1 MEKQKE
7 KIPLK
12 QRKKGERG
20 ITLIALVITI
30 IVLLILAAVSIA
42 TLTGQN
48 GILSRA
54 DDAKRENEIASV
66 KEQARLDISNYIAE
80 KLENGE
86 NSTVNT
92 PEKVQEILEAANQ
105 NNENKYYKGFTET
118 GITTPSGYEV
128 PYEELYTTG
137 SSGEGTTSK
146 TVEDLV
152 VGDKV
157 YYDTGNISIGN
168 QGIIECT
175 VLYDKAYNEA
185 KGTNYG
191 IQIISTD
198 VIKNSEGTVVTV
210 PLGYNDNTV
219 DGIDNFEKAKNSYNN
234 ALKRLYEEAQK
245 YLNETYA
252 ISARCV
258 GSDPADP
265 DWDATTDE
273 EGNLVDEAGYYT
285 KEIAEEQEE
294 YKDYMETGG
303 WYNNVFK
310 NEDEKY
316 NTDWAQ
322 TGTITGI
329 NPASDAYWVAS
340 RYVSSYSNGSTF
352 LVRNVCTSGCLHYY
366 GFCIVNS
373 SGGAASDSISYGF
386 RPIFTLNSG
395 IKITEGDGVDIPY
408 TLTP

>member
-1 MEKQKE
+1 MNEM
-7 KIPLK
+7 
-12 QRKKGERG
+12 KGEKDKNMRNRG

-48 GILSRA
+48 GILTRA

-66 KEQARLDISNYIAE
+66 KEQAQLDIANWIAE

-86 NSTVNT
+86 DSTLNT

-152 VGDKV
+152 VEDKV

-175 VLYDKAYNEA
+175 VLYDKAYNESN
-185 KGTNYG
+185 GTNYG
-191 IQIISTD
+191 IQIISSD
-198 VIKNSEGTVVTV
+198 IIKNSEGTAVTV

-219 DGIDNFEKAKNSYNN
+219 DGSDNFEKAKNSYNN

-265 DWDATTDE
+265 DWDTTT
-273 EGNLVDEAGYYT
+273 NEAGYYT

-294 YKDYMETGG
+294 YRNYMETGG

-310 NEDEKY
+310 NEDKKY
-316 NTDWAQ
+316 NTDWTQ
-322 TGTITGI
+322 MGTITGI
-329 NPASDAYWVAS
+329 KLASDFYWVAS
-340 RYVSSYSNGSTF
+340 RSVGSGSYGSYFYVRHVN
-352 LVRNVCTSGCLHYY
+352 TSGNLNYSGVCN
-366 GFCIVNS
+366 VNS
-373 SGGAASDSISYGF
+373 DGGAYGGSNSWGF

>member
-1 MEKQKE
+1 MEKPKE
-7 KIPLK
+7 KMPLK

-48 GILSRA
+48 GILTRA

-86 NSTVNT
+86 DSTVNT

-128 PYEELYTTG
+128 PYKELYTTG

-146 TVEDLV
+146 PVEDLV

-157 YYDTGNISIGN
+157 YYDTGNPSIGD

-175 VLYDKAYNEA
+175 VLYDKAYNESN
-185 KGTNYG
+185 GTNYG
-191 IQIISTD
+191 IQIISSD
-198 VIKNSEGTVVTV
+198 VIKDAEGTEVTL
-210 PLGYNDNTV
+210 PLGHNDNTV
-219 DGIDNFEKAKNSYNN
+219 EGSGSNAGKNSYNN

-265 DWDATTDE
+265 DWDTTTNE
-273 EGNLVDEAGYYT
+273 ARYFTKTEGENGYY
-285 KEIAEEQEE
+285 A
-294 YKDYMETGG
+294 YMKDYYGILKDT
-303 WYNNVFK
+303 
-310 NEDEKY
+310 DDKY
-316 NTDWAQ
+316 NTDWTQ
-322 TGTITGI
+322 MGTITGI
-329 NPASDAYWVAS
+329 KPASSDYWLAS
-340 RYVSSYSNGSTF
+340 RG
-352 LVRNVCTSGCLHYY
+352 LR
-366 GFCIVNS
+366 
-373 SGGAASDSISYGF
+373 SDSDGSGFGVRSGSPSGNLNRYSLLYFESDGLMSGYSPSYGF
-386 RPIFTLNSG
+386 RPVFTLNSG
-395 IKITEGDGVDIPY
+395 IKIIEGDGVDTPY

>member
-48 GILSRA
+48 GILTRA

-86 NSTVNT
+86 DSTVNT

-146 TVEDLV
+146 PVEDLL
-152 VGDKV
+152 VGEKV
-157 YYDTGNISIGN
+157 YYDTGNTSIGD
-168 QGIIECT
+168 QGIIECV

-191 IQIISTD
+191 IQIISSD
-198 VIKNSEGTVVTV
+198 VIKNSEGTAVTV
-210 PLGYNDNTV
+210 PLGDNDNTV
-219 DGIDNFEKAKNSYNN
+219 DGSDNFEKAKNSYNN

-265 DWDATTDE
+265 DWDTTT
-273 EGNLVDEAGYYT
+273 NEAGYFT
-285 KEIAEEQEE
+285 KTEGENGYYA
-294 YKDYMETGG
+294 YMKDYYGILKDT
-303 WYNNVFK
+303 
-310 NEDEKY
+310 DDKY
-316 NTDWAQ
+316 NTDWTQ
-322 TGTITGI
+322 MGRITGI
-329 NPASDAYWVAS
+329 KPASDYYWVAS
-340 RYVSSYSNGSTF
+340 RDVSSSSYGSTF
-352 LVRNVCTSGCLHYY
+352 DVRLVSTFGNLIIYDFCYVDSRGATSG
-366 GFCIVNS
+366 
-373 SGGAASDSISYGF
+373 GGNSYGF

>member
-1 MEKQKE
+1 MEKPKE

-30 IVLLILAAVSIA
+30 IVLLILAAISIA

-66 KEQARLDISNYIAE
+66 KEQARLDISNYVAE
-80 KLENGE
+80 KLINGE
-86 NSTVNT
+86 DSTVNT
-92 PEKVQEILEAANQ
+92 PEKVQEILDGANAE
-105 NNENKYYKGFTET
+105 ENRYYAGYTET
-118 GITTPSGYEV
+118 GVKTPNGYEV

-157 YYDTGNISIGN
+157 YYDTGNTSIGDK
-168 QGIIECT
+168 GIIECV

-191 IQIISTD
+191 IQIISSD
-198 VIKNSEGTVVTV
+198 VIKDADGTEVTV
-210 PLGYNDNTV
+210 TLGVDDNTV
-219 DGIDNFEKAKNSYNN
+219 SGSDDFEKAKNSYNN
-234 ALKRLYEEAQK
+234 ALKILYKKAQE

-252 ISARCV
+252 SGARCV
-258 GSDPADP
+258 GSDPVDP
-265 DWDATTDE
+265 DWDTTV
-273 EGNLVDEAGYYT
+273 NEAGDYT
-285 KEIAEEQEE
+285 KEIAEAREE
-294 YKDYMETGG
+294 YQSYMDSYYGTL
-303 WYNNVFK
+303 K

-316 NTDWAQ
+316 NIDWTQ
-322 TGTITGI
+322 MGTITGI
-329 NPASDAYWVAS
+329 QPASSNYWLAS
-340 RYVSSYSNGSTF
+340 RDIDSNSSYCGF
-352 LVRNVCTSGCLHYY
+352 YVRYA
-366 GFCIVNS
+366 NS
-373 SGGAASDSISYGF
+373 SGALYDYRNLCNVNSYGNTYGNSNSNAS
-386 RPIFTLNSG
+386 RPVFTLKPG
-395 IKITEGDGVDIPY
+395 IKVTEGDGNNIPY
-408 TLTP
+408 TLIVP

>member
-48 GILSRA
+48 GILTRA
-54 DDAKRENEIASV
+54 NDAKRENEIASV
-66 KEQARLDISNYIAE
+66 KEQAQLDIANWIAE

-86 NSTVNT
+86 DSTVNT

-146 TVEDLV
+146 PVEDLV

-157 YYDTGNISIGN
+157 YYDTGNPSIGD

-191 IQIISTD
+191 IQIISSD
-198 VIKNSEGTVVTV
+198 VIKNSEGTAVTV
-210 PLGYNDNTV
+210 PLGSSDNTV
-219 DGIDNFEKAKNSYNN
+219 EGSGFEKAKNSYNN

-245 YLNETYA
+245 YLNPTYA
-252 ISARCV
+252 SGARCV

-265 DWDATTDE
+265 DWDTTT
-273 EGNLVDEAGYYT
+273 NEAGYFTRTEGESDYF
-285 KEIAEEQEE
+285 E
-294 YKDYMETGG
+294 YMKNYYGTLKDT
-303 WYNNVFK
+303 
-310 NEDEKY
+310 DDKY
-316 NTDWAQ
+316 NTDWTQ
-322 TGTITGI
+322 MGTVAGI
-329 NPASDAYWVAS
+329 QPASSTYWLASRVAS
-340 RYVSSYSNGSTF
+340 SDSSISGFIVRYVDTSGDLGSYTMYYVNSFGGTLGSSY
-352 LVRNVCTSGCLHYY
+352 
-366 GFCIVNS
+366 
-373 SGGAASDSISYGF
+373 SYGF
-386 RPIFTLNSG
+386 RPVFTLNSG
-395 IKITEGDGVDIPY
+395 LKIKEGDGVDTPY
-408 TLTP
+408 ILEP

>member
-12 QRKKGERG
+12 QRKKEERG

-48 GILSRA
+48 GILTRA
-54 DDAKRENEIASV
+54 DDAKKQTEIASV
-66 KEQARLDISNYIAE
+66 KEQAQLDILNYITE

-86 NSTVNT
+86 DSTVNT

-128 PYEELYTTG
+128 LYEELYITG

-152 VGDKV
+152 AGEKV
-157 YYDTGNISIGN
+157 YYDTGNTSIGD

-191 IQIISTD
+191 IQIISSD
-198 VIKNSEGTVVTV
+198 VIKDTDGTAVTV
-210 PLGYNDNTV
+210 PLGNNDNTV
-219 DGIDNFEKAKNSYNN
+219 EGSGYEKAKNSYNN
-234 ALKRLYEEAQK
+234 ALKRLYEESQK

-252 ISARCV
+252 SGVRCV

-265 DWDATTDE
+265 DWDTTT
-273 EGNLVDEAGYYT
+273 NEAGYFT
-285 KEIAEEQEE
+285 RTEGEIDYVE
-294 YKDYMETGG
+294 YMKNYYGTLKDA
-303 WYNNVFK
+303 
-310 NEDEKY
+310 DDKY
-316 NTDWAQ
+316 NTDWTQ
-322 TGTITGI
+322 MGKITGI
-329 NPASDAYWVAS
+329 KPASNYYWLAS
-340 RYVSSYSNGSTF
+340 RRVSSDPSISGF
-352 LVRNVCTSGCLHYY
+352 IVRYVDTSGDLGTYTTYY
-366 GFCIVNS
+366 VNS
-373 SGGAASDSISYGF
+373 FGGTLGSSYSYGF
-386 RPIFTLNSG
+386 RPVFTLNSG
-395 IKITEGDGVDIPY
+395 IKITEGDGVDTPY

>member
-1 MEKQKE
+1 MK
-7 KIPLK
+7 KIK
-12 QRKKGERG
+12 NKNG

-30 IVLLILAAVSIA
+30 IVLLILAGVSIA

-48 GILSRA
+48 GILTRA

-66 KEQARLDISNYIAE
+66 KEQAQLDIANWIAE

-86 NSTVNT
+86 DSTVNT

-191 IQIISTD
+191 IQIISSD
-198 VIKNSEGTVVTV
+198 VIKNSEGTAVTV

-219 DGIDNFEKAKNSYNN
+219 DGSDNFEKAKNSYNN

-265 DWDATTDE
+265 DWDTTT
-273 EGNLVDEAGYYT
+273 NEAGYYT

-294 YKDYMETGG
+294 YRNYMETGG

-310 NEDEKY
+310 NEDKKY
-316 NTDWAQ
+316 NTDWTQ
-322 TGTITGI
+322 MGKIKGI
-329 NPASDAYWVAS
+329 KPASAYYWVAS
-340 RYVSSYSNGSTF
+340 RYVDSGSNLSYF
-352 LVRNVCTSGCLHYY
+352 YVRIVGASGYLYDY
-366 GFCIVNS
+366 SFCYVNS
-373 SGGAASDSISYGF
+373 SGDTRYNSSSLGF

>member
-1 MEKQKE
+1 MLLTNLLLKNKGE
-7 KIPLK
+7 KIKLK
-12 QRKKGERG
+12 IKNYKRKGKNKMNRLKGEKDKNMKKRISLKNLKKSSKG

-54 DDAKRENEIASV
+54 DDAKKENEIASV

-86 NSTVNT
+86 DSTVNT
-92 PEKVQEILEAANQ
+92 PERVQEVLEVANQ

-137 SSGEGTTSK
+137 SSGEETTSK

-152 VGDKV
+152 AGEKV
-157 YYDTGNISIGN
+157 YYDTGNTSIGD

-175 VLYDKAYNEA
+175 VLYDKAYNES

-191 IQIISTD
+191 IQIISSD
-198 VIKNSEGTVVTV
+198 VIKNSEGTAVTV
-210 PLGYNDNTV
+210 PLGDNDNTV
-219 DGIDNFEKAKNSYNN
+219 EGSGFEKAKNSYNN

-265 DWDATTDE
+265 DWDTTT
-273 EGNLVDEAGYYT
+273 NEAGY
-285 KEIAEEQEE
+285 I
-294 YKDYMETGG
+294 
-303 WYNNVFK
+303 
-310 NEDEKY
+310 
-316 NTDWAQ
+316 
-322 TGTITGI
+322 GI
-329 NPASDAYWVAS
+329 
-340 RYVSSYSNGSTF
+340 
-352 LVRNVCTSGCLHYY
+352 LQQMKL
-366 GFCIVNS
+366 
-373 SGGAASDSISYGF
+373 
-386 RPIFTLNSG
+386 
-395 IKITEGDGVDIPY
+395 DIIQKK
-408 TLTP
+408 

>member
-12 QRKKGERG
+12 QRKKEERG

-48 GILSRA
+48 GILTRA
-54 DDAKRENEIASV
+54 DDAKKQTEIASV
-66 KEQARLDISNYIAE
+66 KEQAQLDILNYITE

-86 NSTVNT
+86 DSTVNT

-137 SSGEGTTSK
+137 EGTTSK

-152 VGDKV
+152 AGEKV
-157 YYDTGNISIGN
+157 YYDTGNTSIGD

-175 VLYDKAYNEA
+175 VLYDKAYNESN
-185 KGTNYG
+185 GTNYG
-191 IQIISTD
+191 IQIISSD
-198 VIKNSEGTVVTV
+198 VIKDAEGTEVTL
-210 PLGYNDNTV
+210 PLGHNDNTV
-219 DGIDNFEKAKNSYNN
+219 EGSGSNAGKNSYNN

-265 DWDATTDE
+265 DWDTTT
-273 EGNLVDEAGYYT
+273 NEAGYFT
-285 KEIAEEQEE
+285 RTEGEIDYVE
-294 YKDYMETGG
+294 YMKNYYGTLKDA
-303 WYNNVFK
+303 
-310 NEDEKY
+310 DDKY
-316 NTDWAQ
+316 NTDWTQ
-322 TGTITGI
+322 MGKITGI
-329 NPASDAYWVAS
+329 KPASNYYWLAS
-340 RYVSSYSNGSTF
+340 RRVSSDPSISGF
-352 LVRNVCTSGCLHYY
+352 IVRYVDTSGDLGTYTTYY
-366 GFCIVNS
+366 VNS
-373 SGGAASDSISYGF
+373 FGGTLGSSYSYGF
-386 RPIFTLNSG
+386 RPVFTLNSG
-395 IKITEGDGVDIPY
+395 IKITEGDGVDTPY

>member
-1 MEKQKE
+1 MKTKRTRQK
-7 KIPLK
+7 
-12 QRKKGERG
+12 G

-48 GILSRA
+48 GILTRA
-54 DDAKRENEIASV
+54 DDAKRENEIALV

-86 NSTVNT
+86 DSIVNT

-128 PYEELYTTG
+128 TYEELYTTG

-191 IQIISTD
+191 IQIISSD
-198 VIKNSEGTVVTV
+198 VIKNSEGTAVTV

-219 DGIDNFEKAKNSYNN
+219 DGSDNFEKAKNSYNN

-265 DWDATTDE
+265 DWDTTT
-273 EGNLVDEAGYYT
+273 NEAGYYT

-294 YKDYMETGG
+294 YHNHMETGG

-310 NEDEKY
+310 NRDEKY
-316 NTDWAQ
+316 NTDWTQ
-322 TGTITGI
+322 METITGI
-329 NPASDAYWVAS
+329 NPASDYYWLAS
-340 RYVSSYSNGSTF
+340 RSVGVTSDGCYFRVSLLNT
-352 LVRNVCTSGCLHYY
+352 Y
-366 GFCIVNS
+366 GIL
-373 SGGAASDSISYGF
+373 DSIGLCSLRTAGRTRSNSGSGGF